1 MCYFKANFLATRKV
15 VGKSRLI
22 NFQSKK
28 LIFNPFL
35 PKKHPYK
42 FKKLISQLKTHLN
55 WFKKHKIKLKK
66 NSLSSLVN
74 FSRQDKE

>member
-1 MCYFKANFLATRKV
+1 MCHFKANFLTTRKV

-55 WFKKHKIKLKK
+55 WFKKTQNQVKKKLFIK
-66 NSLSSLVN
+66 SSKL
-74 FSRQDKE
+74 FSAR